1 MDYEMEYGLDL
12 LKRDLRD
19 LVTQHYDTIKKI
31 RETKRLLAE
40 LQAEYKEI
48 EEEMI
53 KLDDYINEIEKGDKW
68 LRYTG
73 KI

>member
-1 MDYEMEYGLDL
+1 MEMEYEYDLDT
-12 LKRDLRD
+12 LKRWLHD
-19 LVTQHYDTIKKI
+19 LVTQYQDTGRKI

-53 KLDDYINEIEKGDKW
+53 ELDDFINEIEKGDK
-68 LRYTG
+68 
-73 KI
+73 

>member
-1 MDYEMEYGLDL
+1 MEYDLDSL
-12 LKRDLRD
+12 NRYFRD
-19 LVTQHYDTIKKI
+19 LVTQHYDTITKI

-53 KLDDYINEIEKGDKW
+53 ELSDFIDEIERGDK
-68 LRYTG
+68 
-73 KI
+73 

>member
-1 MDYEMEYGLDL
+1 MEYEMEYGLDL

-19 LVTQHYDTIKKI
+19 LVTQHYDIIKKI

-53 KLDDYINEIEKGDKW
+53 KLDDYINEIEKGDK
-68 LRYTG
+68 
-73 KI
+73 

>member
-1 MDYEMEYGLDL
+1 MDYEIEYGLDL

-53 KLDDYINEIEKGDKW
+53 KLDDYINEIEKGDK
-68 LRYTG
+68 
-73 KI
+73 

>member
-53 KLDDYINEIEKGDKW
+53 KLDDYINEIEKGDK
-68 LRYTG
+68 
-73 KI
+73 